1 MGDQPITARRVHRVG
16 CAWAY
21 LTSIVLVFVSIWTLR
36 LTRAWFV
43 LCFVIFLPL
52 FNVDVFNYHTFFPRQ
67 CVSHMLLVSEVRDEG
82 K

>member
-36 LTRAWFV
+36 RLTRAWFL

-52 FNVDVFNYHTFFPRQ
+52 FNVDVFNYHTFFYPPM
-67 CVSHMLLVSEVRDEG
+67 CVSHVTRV
-82 K
+82 

>member
-36 LTRAWFV
+36 RLTRAWFL

-52 FNVDVFNYHTFFPRQ
+52 FNVDVFNYHTFFYSPM
-67 CVSHMLLVSEVRDEG
+67 CVSHVTRV
-82 K
+82 